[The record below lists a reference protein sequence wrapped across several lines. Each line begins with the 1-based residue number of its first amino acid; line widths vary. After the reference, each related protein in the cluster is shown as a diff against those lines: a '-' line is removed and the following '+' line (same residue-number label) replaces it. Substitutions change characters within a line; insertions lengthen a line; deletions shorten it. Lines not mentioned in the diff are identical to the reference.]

1 MPDVICNTSPLQY
14 LYQIGRLE
22 LLPKLAHPV
31 IVPTAVVDELAAGR
45 AAGLALPDPTVL
57 DWVLIRRP
65 VSEQAVRLITDLGP
79 GETEVLMLGL
89 ERPGSLLVL
98 DDSLARRVAESLG
111 LRFTGTLG
119 LLLDAKHAGFI
130 PAVRPLLDQLQELR
144 FRFAPHTR
152 QAVLELAGE

>member
-1 MPDVICNTSPLQY
+1 
-14 LYQIGRLE
+14 
-22 LLPKLAHPV
+22 
-31 IVPTAVVDELAAGR
+31 
-45 AAGLALPDPTVL
+45 
-57 DWVLIRRP
+57 
-65 VSEQAVRLITDLGP
+65 
-79 GETEVLMLGL
+79 MLGL